1 MDEGQIRE
9 KYGITGCEHCPYFV
23 EVQKSGRQWP
33 WRQYCGK
40 GNFNINTASYTV
52 TKTSH
57 NKNRVIPENHYEWD
71 YAFPKRCPLRKE
83 KP

>member
-23 EVQKSGRQWP
+23 EVDKP

-40 GNFNINTASYTV
+40 DNFNINRASYTV

-57 NKNRVIPENHYEWD
+57 NKNKEVIEANYEWD